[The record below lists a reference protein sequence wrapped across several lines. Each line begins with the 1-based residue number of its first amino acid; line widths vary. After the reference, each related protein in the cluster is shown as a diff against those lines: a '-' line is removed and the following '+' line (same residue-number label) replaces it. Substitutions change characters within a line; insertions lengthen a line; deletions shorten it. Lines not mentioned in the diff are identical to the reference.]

1 MSAGKGDKRRPN
13 QVDQKT
19 VDDNWDKIFGKKV
32 KPEKEVE
39 SKETEKD
46 K

>member
-1 MSAGKGDKRRPN
+1 MSAGKGDKRRPT

-32 KPEKEVE
+32 KLEKEVK
-39 SKETEKD
+39 SKGTNKD